1 MTRHVSLSALA
12 GIPEIGPGDDLPDAI
27 AAALDANDLA
37 PVQHDILIVAQK
49 VVSKAEGRF
58 VDLSDITPS
67 SRARDLAMRT
77 GKDPRLVEVILR
89 ESEQVIRHKHGVIIV
104 AHHLGFV
111 MANAGIDRS
120 NLGPDNGRDTVLLL
134 PEDPDASAA
143 ELRHRLEARYHVPLG
158 IVINDSFGRAWRN
171 GVVNVA
177 LGSSGLPAL
186 VDARGNLD
194 RDGRI
199 LQVTQIAFA
208 DSLAAAAGLVMGEG
222 SEGCPV
228 VHVRGT
234 ARTEPEVAAAALI
247 RPREEDLFR

>member
-1 MTRHVSLSALA
+1 MTQHVSLSALT
-12 GIPEIGPGDDLPDAI
+12 GIPEIQPGDDLPAVI
-27 AAALDANDLA
+27 TSALDANGLA
-37 PVQHDILIVAQK
+37 PMRHDILIVAQK

-67 SRARDLAMRT
+67 SRARNLATRT

-89 ESEQVIRHKHGVIIV
+89 ESEQVIRHKPGVIIV

-120 NLGPDNGRDTVLLL
+120 NLGPDNGREAVLLL
-134 PEDPDASAA
+134 PQDPDASAA
-143 ELRHRLEARYHVPLG
+143 ELRRRLEARYDVPLG
-158 IVINDSFGRAWRN
+158 VVINDSFGRAWRN

-177 LGSSGLPAL
+177 LGSAGLPAL

-194 RDGRI
+194 RDGRT

-222 SEGCPV
+222 SEGYPV
-228 VHVRGT
+228 VHVRGATQT
-234 ARTEPEVAAAALI
+234 APEVTAAALI

>member
-1 MTRHVSLSALA
+1 MTQSQKLTVAPGAHLA
-12 GIPEIGPGDDLPDAI
+12 STIADPLLRFDLP
-27 AAALDANDLA
+27 
-37 PVQHDILIVAQK
+37 
-49 VVSKAEGRF
+49 
-58 VDLSDITPS
+58 
-67 SRARDLAMRT
+67 
-77 GKDPRLVEVILR
+77 LR
-89 ESEQVIRHKHGVIIV
+89 
-104 AHHLGFV
+104 
-111 MANAGIDRS
+111 
-120 NLGPDNGRDTVLLL
+120 
-134 PEDPDASAA
+134 A
-143 ELRHRLEARYHVPLG
+143 ELVGVSTGAEQLG